1 MKRRYVL
8 TAVILVLFAVFVLLC
23 SCGKSDDGKKSGL
36 KCGKCEIE
44 YDDGI
49 RFCTNCGEEL
59 KRVIVCSACEWE
71 NDESAQFCSGCGM
84 NLTEKQDAN
93 VQQDGSHI
101 EEDLVQDNEE
111 DLDLLPDSSGGNG
124 GNTDNSGNS
133 NGSVDTDTNEGQP
146 CLHCEQ
152 SGWIECGACDGTGE
166 VFKKFDEKG
175 NKIMKKCTFRST
187 YSYCTDGKVKCY
199 YCKGDG
205 IFLN

>member
-8 TAVILVLFAVFVLLC
+8 TAVILALFAASVLLC

-36 KCGKCEIE
+36 KCGKCEIK

-71 NDESAQFCSGCGM
+71 NDESARFCTGCGM
-84 NLTEKQDAN
+84 SLTEKQDAN
-93 VQQDGSHI
+93 EDGSHI
-101 EEDLVQDNEE
+101 EEDSVQGNDEE
-111 DLDLLPDSSGGNG
+111 TDLLPDSSGDNES
-124 GNTDNSGNS
+124 NTDNNNNNNNGNA
-133 NGSVDTDTNEGQP
+133 DTDTNKGQP
-146 CLHCEQ
+146 CHFCEE
-152 SGWIECGACDGTGE
+152 SGWIECGVCDGTGE

-199 YCKGDG
+199 YCGGDG